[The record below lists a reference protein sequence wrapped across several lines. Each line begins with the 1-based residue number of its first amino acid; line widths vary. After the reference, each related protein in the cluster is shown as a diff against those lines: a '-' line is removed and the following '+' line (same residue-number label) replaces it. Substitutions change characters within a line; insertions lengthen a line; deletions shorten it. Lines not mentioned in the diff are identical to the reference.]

1 MGYMKQIEVENFKSW
16 RGKQVL
22 GPFKRFTCIVGTNGS
37 GKSNVMDAL
46 GFVMGERAAALRVR
60 QARELIC
67 GAHVGRPVAG
77 TASVSMVYCED
88 NGEEIVFKRTVA
100 GDASEYRIN
109 GRLVTFTEYASALE
123 KIGVLIKARNCLVFQ
138 GTVES
143 IAMKN
148 AKEMTRV
155 FERISGSLELADEY
169 IRAKEALLRAKE
181 DTQFHFKK
189 KKTAAAEKKHASQ
202 VKEEVQRYQAI
213 VDDLNQN
220 KVQLILC
227 QLFHNEKDL
236 DALQAS
242 RQHWQALVLEKK
254 SGLVLWEQSMQVLKK
269 ELGHVTR
276 GLQKI
281 EKEVRMEEQTQAH
294 RRSQYLKAKEQT
306 AHQVRKLGSAHS
318 SLQGALQQQ
327 RRKEQELE
335 ELRAELVQLDR
346 SWRQFEEEAQT
357 EGAPRGVTVELAE
370 AQLEHYKELKDLSR
384 KQGSTL
390 RQQVEKLRWEVKAD
404 WGKLE
409 FDQRRKKEVQASIK
423 HTQAQLEECS
433 RRAEKLGEYS
443 STCSATLAEQQQLE
457 ESLRVA
463 LDEGHARSRE
473 VERELAETIDEL
485 QNACVDGH
493 ESRRQQR
500 RGEMLDSLRKLY
512 PEALIGRLLDL
523 CHPIHKKYQLAVTK
537 MFGRYMNAIVVTS
550 EKVARDCIRFLK
562 QERADPETFLPLDYL
577 EVSAL
582 NERLREVRG
591 AKMGVDVVQ
600 YAAPLGRAVQ
610 FVCGNTLV
618 CDTVKEAQHVAFRGP
633 QRLKTVA
640 LDGTMFFKSGAISGG
655 ASDLRSK
662 ARRWDEK
669 DMGKLKE
676 RREQLTAELRGL
688 LKLKHKEA
696 ELKQVQTQVKGIQ
709 TRLKFSLSELDA
721 IRKKNIP
728 ACLAEKSRLES
739 LLLNLESEIQMQKDN
754 MELKEKK
761 IGDLQTK
768 LNEVDDQVFSDF
780 CAEIG
785 VANIR
790 EYEQEYLKQ
799 QQEMDSKRL
808 QFETQRTRLTT
819 QLEFEQ
825 SQLEQSR
832 GKIREWEDT
841 LRKGEQGV
849 SQLRKEEE
857 QLMKGLDEIIVKVQ
871 ELRNSLLGQKSLVSD
886 CNARLDEKVTGRQ
899 QCSRELL
906 KLQRELMSVKVA
918 LEKKQQERH
927 NLLLSCKVR
936 DLPVTLLS
944 GSMDD
949 ITEEQLDSETTIV
962 TVDIYEREKQMVID
976 YSALR
981 RELQEL
987 EGEEEVESELEK
999 LQETLGS
1006 LETALQRSGTPDLK
1020 ALQKMN
1026 EVKEMFH
1033 GIVEAFEASTKM
1045 TRRCQHEF
1053 QQVKSRRSRLF
1064 SECFEHVSN
1073 SIDQIYKQL
1082 CRNPCAQAILS
1093 AENPDEPY
1101 LDGISYN
1108 CVAPGKRFM
1117 AMDNLSGGEK
1127 SIAALALVF
1136 AIHSFRPAPFFVL
1149 DEVDAALDNT
1159 NINKLTSYIRE
1170 QCRVYFQII
1179 VISQKEEFY
1188 SKADALLGVYSEY
1201 DEYMFSRLLTLD
1213 LSPYPL
1219 NEETVTD

>member
-1 MGYMKQIEVENFKSW
+1 MGYMKQVEVENFKSW

-22 GPFKRFTCIVGTNGS
+22 GPFKQFTCIIGTNGS
-37 GKSNVMDAL
+37 KSNVMDAL

-88 NGEEIVFKRTVA
+88 NGEEIIFKRTVA
-100 GDASEYRIN
+100 DASEYRVS
-109 GRLVTFTEYASALE
+109 GKLVTFTEYTSALQ

-143 IAMKN
+143 IAMKS
-148 AKEMTRV
+148 AKEMSRV

-169 IRAKEALLRAKE
+169 IQAKEALLRAKE

-202 VKEEVQRYQAI
+202 VQRYQAL

-220 KVQLILC
+220 KAQLIQC
-227 QLFHNEKDL
+227 RLFHNEKDL
-236 DALQAS
+236 DALQVS

-254 SGLVLWEQSMQVLKK
+254 SGLVLWEQGMQALKK
-269 ELGHVTR
+269 ELGYVTR

-281 EKEVRMEEQTQAH
+281 EKEV
-294 RRSQYLKAKEQT
+294 SQYVKAKEQT
-306 AHQVRKLGSAHS
+306 AHQVRKLGSAQS

-335 ELRAELVQLDR
+335 ELRAELAQLDR
-346 SWRQFEEEAQT
+346 AWRQFEEEAQK
-357 EGAPRGVTVELAE
+357 EEAPRGVTVELAE

-390 RQQVEKLRWEVKAD
+390 KQTVEKLRWEVKAD

-409 FDQRRKKEVQASIK
+409 FDQRRKKEVEASIK

-433 RRAEKLGEYS
+433 SRAEKLGKYS
-443 STCSATLAEQQQLE
+443 SSCATLAEQQQLE

-463 LDEGHARSRE
+463 LDEGRARSRE
-473 VERELAETIDEL
+473 VDRELAEAIEEL

-500 RGEMLDSLRKLY
+500 RSEMLDSLRKLY
-512 PEALIGRLLDL
+512 PETLLQIGRLSDL

-537 MFGRYMNAIVVTS
+537 VFGRYMNAIVVAS
-550 EKVARDCIRFLK
+550 EKAARDCIRFLK
-562 QERADPETFLPLDYL
+562 QERAEPETFLPLDYL
-577 EVSAL
+577 DQVSAL

-591 AKMGVDVVQ
+591 ATMVVDVVQ
-600 YAAPLGRAVQ
+600 YAASLGRAVQ

-618 CDTVKEAQHVAFRGP
+618 CDTVKEAQHVAFGGP
-633 QRLKTVA
+633 ERLKTVA

-669 DMGKLKE
+669 VMGKLKE
-676 RREQLTAELRGL
+676 RREQLTAELHQTL

-696 ELKQVQTQVKGIQ
+696 ELKQVQTQLKGIQ

-739 LLLNLESEIQMQKDN
+739 ILLNLESEIQMQKDN
-754 MELKEKK
+754 LELKGKK
-761 IGDLQTK
+761 IQDLQTK
-768 LNEVDDQVFSDF
+768 LNEDDLVFSDF

-790 EYEQEYLKQ
+790 EYEQEHLKQ
-799 QQEMDSKRL
+799 QQETDSKRL
-808 QFETQRTRLTT
+808 QFETQHTRLTT

-825 SQLEQSR
+825 SQLE
-832 GKIREWEDT
+832 
-841 LRKGEQGV
+841 
-849 SQLRKEEE
+849 
-857 QLMKGLDEIIVKVQ
+857 GLQ
-871 ELRNSLLGQKSLVSD
+871 
-886 CNARLDEKVTGRQ
+886 
-899 QCSRELL
+899 
-906 KLQRELMSVKVA
+906 KLQRELMSVEIS
-918 LEKKQQERH
+918 LEKKQLERH
-927 NLLLSCKVR
+927 NLLLSCKVQ

-949 ITEEQLDSETTIV
+949 ISEEQLDSETTIV
-962 TVDIYEREKQMVID
+962 TADIYERERQMVID

-999 LQETLGS
+999 LQETLDS
-1006 LETALQRSGTPDLK
+1006 LETALQHSGTPDLK

-1026 EVKEMFH
+1026 EVKGMFH
-1033 GIVEAFEASTKM
+1033 EIVEFDASTKV
-1045 TRRCQHEF
+1045 TRRCQQEF
-1053 QQVKSRRSRLF
+1053 HQVKTRRFRLF
-1064 SECFEHVSN
+1064 NECFEHVSN

-1082 CRNPCAQAILS
+1082 CRNPCAQQAILS
-1093 AENPDEPY
+1093 VENPDEPY

-1136 AIHSFRPAPFFVL
+1136 AIHFRPAPFFVL

-1170 QCRVYFQII
+1170 QCKAYFQII

-1219 NEETVTD
+1219 NEDTVTD

>member
-1 MGYMKQIEVENFKSW
+1 MGYMKQVEVENFKSW

-22 GPFKRFTCIVGTNGS
+22 GPFKQFTCIIGTNGS

-88 NGEEIVFKRTVA
+88 NGEEIIFKRTVA
-100 GDASEYRIN
+100 GDASEYRVS
-109 GRLVTFTEYASALE
+109 GKLVTFTEYTSALQ

-143 IAMKN
+143 IAMKS
-148 AKEMTRV
+148 AKEMSRV

-169 IRAKEALLRAKE
+169 IQAKEALLRAKE

-202 VKEEVQRYQAI
+202 VKEEVQRYQAL

-220 KVQLILC
+220 KAQLIQC
-227 QLFHNEKDL
+227 RLFHNEKDL
-236 DALQAS
+236 DALQVS

-254 SGLVLWEQSMQVLKK
+254 SGLVLWEQGMQALKK
-269 ELGHVTR
+269 ELGYVTR

-281 EKEVRMEEQTQAH
+281 EKEVRMEDQTQAH
-294 RRSQYLKAKEQT
+294 RRSQYVKAKEQT
-306 AHQVRKLGSAHS
+306 AHQVRKLGSAQS

-335 ELRAELVQLDR
+335 ELRAELAQLDR
-346 SWRQFEEEAQT
+346 AWRQFEEEAQK
-357 EGAPRGVTVELAE
+357 EEAPRGVTVELAE

-390 RQQVEKLRWEVKAD
+390 KQTVEKLRWEVKAD

-409 FDQRRKKEVQASIK
+409 FDQRRKKEVEASIK

-433 RRAEKLGEYS
+433 SRAEKLGKYS
-443 STCSATLAEQQQLE
+443 SSCSATLAEQQQLE

-463 LDEGHARSRE
+463 LDEGRARSRE
-473 VERELAETIDEL
+473 VDRELAEAIEEL

-500 RGEMLDSLRKLY
+500 RSEMLDSLRKLY
-512 PEALIGRLLDL
+512 PETLIGRLSDL

-537 MFGRYMNAIVVTS
+537 VFGRYMNAIVVAS
-550 EKVARDCIRFLK
+550 EKAARDCIRFLK
-562 QERADPETFLPLDYL
+562 QERAEPETFLPLDYL
-577 EVSAL
+577 
-582 NERLREVRG
+582 
-591 AKMGVDVVQ
+591 D
-600 YAAPLGRAVQ
+600 
-610 FVCGNTLV
+610 
-618 CDTVKEAQHVAFRGP
+618 
-633 QRLKTVA
+633 TVA

-669 DMGKLKE
+669 VMGKLKE
-676 RREQLTAELRGL
+676 RREQLTAELHTL

-696 ELKQVQTQVKGIQ
+696 ELKQVQTQLKGIQ

-739 LLLNLESEIQMQKDN
+739 ILLNLESEIQMQKDN
-754 MELKEKK
+754 LELKGKK
-761 IGDLQTK
+761 IQDLQTK
-768 LNEVDDQVFSDF
+768 LNEVDDLVFSDF

-790 EYEQEYLKQ
+790 EYEQEHLKQ
-799 QQEMDSKRL
+799 QQETDSKRL
-808 QFETQRTRLTT
+808 QFETQHTRLTT

-825 SQLEQSR
+825 SQLEQSQ

-841 LRKGEQGV
+841 LRKGEQRV
-849 SQLRKEEE
+849 SQLKKEEE

-871 ELRNSLLGQKSLVSD
+871 ELRNSMLGQKSLVSK

-899 QCSRELL
+899 ECSRGLQ
-906 KLQRELMSVKVA
+906 KLQRELMSVEIS
-918 LEKKQQERH
+918 LEKKQLERH
-927 NLLLSCKVR
+927 NLLLSCKVQ

-949 ITEEQLDSETTIV
+949 ISEEQLDSETTIV
-962 TVDIYEREKQMVID
+962 TADIYERERQMVID

-999 LQETLGS
+999 LQETLDS
-1006 LETALQRSGTPDLK
+1006 LETALQHSGTPDLK

-1026 EVKEMFH
+1026 EVKGMFH
-1033 GIVEAFEASTKM
+1033 EIVEAFDASTKV
-1045 TRRCQHEF
+1045 TRRCQQEF
-1053 QQVKSRRSRLF
+1053 HQVKTRRFRLF
-1064 SECFEHVSN
+1064 NECFEHVSN

-1093 AENPDEPY
+1093 VENPDEPY

-1170 QCRVYFQII
+1170 QCKAYFQII

-1219 NEETVTD
+1219 NEDTVTD

>member
-577 EVSAL
+577 EV
-582 NERLREVRG
+582 
-591 AKMGVDVVQ
+591 
-600 YAAPLGRAVQ
+600 
-610 FVCGNTLV
+610 
-618 CDTVKEAQHVAFRGP
+618 
-633 QRLKTVA
+633 
-640 LDGTMFFKSGAISGG
+640 
-655 ASDLRSK
+655 
-662 ARRWDEK
+662 
-669 DMGKLKE
+669 
-676 RREQLTAELRGL
+676 
-688 LKLKHKEA
+688 
-696 ELKQVQTQVKGIQ
+696 
-709 TRLKFSLSELDA
+709 
-721 IRKKNIP
+721 
-728 ACLAEKSRLES
+728 
-739 LLLNLESEIQMQKDN
+739 
-754 MELKEKK
+754 
-761 IGDLQTK
+761 
-768 LNEVDDQVFSDF
+768 DDQVFSDF

>member
-1 MGYMKQIEVENFKSW
+1 MGYMKQVEVENFKSW

-22 GPFKRFTCIVGTNGS
+22 GPFKQFTCIIGTNGS

-88 NGEEIVFKRTVA
+88 NGEEIIFKRTVA
-100 GDASEYRIN
+100 GDASEYRVS
-109 GRLVTFTEYASALE
+109 GKLVTFTEYTSALQ

-143 IAMKN
+143 IAMKS
-148 AKEMTRV
+148 AKEMSRV

-169 IRAKEALLRAKE
+169 VQAKEALLRAKE

-202 VKEEVQRYQAI
+202 VKEEVQRYQAL

-220 KVQLILC
+220 KAQLIQC
-227 QLFHNEKDL
+227 RLFHNEKDL
-236 DALQAS
+236 DALQVS

-254 SGLVLWEQSMQVLKK
+254 SGLVLWEQGMQALKK
-269 ELGHVTR
+269 ELGYVTR

-281 EKEVRMEEQTQAH
+281 EKEVRMEDQTQAH
-294 RRSQYLKAKEQT
+294 RRSQYVKAKEQT
-306 AHQVRKLGSAHS
+306 AHQVRKLGSAQS

-335 ELRAELVQLDR
+335 ELRAELAQLDR
-346 SWRQFEEEAQT
+346 AWRQFEEEAQK
-357 EGAPRGVTVELAE
+357 EEAPRGVTVELAE

-390 RQQVEKLRWEVKAD
+390 KQTVEKLRWEVKAD

-409 FDQRRKKEVQASIK
+409 FDQRRKKEVEASIK

-433 RRAEKLGEYS
+433 SRAEKLGKYS
-443 STCSATLAEQQQLE
+443 SSCSATLAEQQQLE

-463 LDEGHARSRE
+463 LDEGRARSRE
-473 VERELAETIDEL
+473 VDRELAEAIEEL

-500 RGEMLDSLRKLY
+500 RSEMLDSLRKLY
-512 PEALIGRLLDL
+512 PETLIGRLSDL

-537 MFGRYMNAIVVTS
+537 VFGRYMNAIVVAS
-550 EKVARDCIRFLK
+550 EKAARDCIRFLK
-562 QERADPETFLPLDYL
+562 QERAEPETFLPLDYL
-577 EVSAL
+577 
-582 NERLREVRG
+582 
-591 AKMGVDVVQ
+591 D
-600 YAAPLGRAVQ
+600 
-610 FVCGNTLV
+610 
-618 CDTVKEAQHVAFRGP
+618 
-633 QRLKTVA
+633 TVA

-669 DMGKLKE
+669 VMGKLKE
-676 RREQLTAELRGL
+676 RREQLTAELHTL

-696 ELKQVQTQVKGIQ
+696 ELKQVQTQLKGIQ

-739 LLLNLESEIQMQKDN
+739 ILLNLESEIQMQKDN
-754 MELKEKK
+754 LELKGKK
-761 IGDLQTK
+761 IQDLQTK
-768 LNEVDDQVFSDF
+768 LNEVDDLVFSDF

-790 EYEQEYLKQ
+790 EYEQEHLKQ
-799 QQEMDSKRL
+799 QQETDSKRL
-808 QFETQRTRLTT
+808 QFETQHTRLTT

-825 SQLEQSR
+825 SQLEQSQ

-841 LRKGEQGV
+841 LRKGEQRV
-849 SQLRKEEE
+849 SQLKKEEE

-871 ELRNSLLGQKSLVSD
+871 ELRNSMLGQKSLVSK

-899 QCSRELL
+899 ECSRGLQ
-906 KLQRELMSVKVA
+906 KLQRELMSVEIS
-918 LEKKQQERH
+918 LEKKQLERH
-927 NLLLSCKVR
+927 NLLLSCKVQ

-949 ITEEQLDSETTIV
+949 ISEEQLDSETTIV
-962 TVDIYEREKQMVID
+962 TADIYERERQMVID

-999 LQETLGS
+999 LQETLDS
-1006 LETALQRSGTPDLK
+1006 LETALQHSGTPDLK

-1026 EVKEMFH
+1026 EVKGMFH
-1033 GIVEAFEASTKM
+1033 EIVEAFDASTKV
-1045 TRRCQHEF
+1045 TRRCQQEF
-1053 QQVKSRRSRLF
+1053 HQVKTRRFRLF
-1064 SECFEHVSN
+1064 NECFEHVSN

-1093 AENPDEPY
+1093 VENPDEPY

-1170 QCRVYFQII
+1170 QCKAYFQII

-1219 NEETVTD
+1219 NEDTVTD